1 MDLRT
6 WLFKN
11 RISLRQFAKKID
23 YNFSYLSLIM
33 NYKKVPSEKLA
44 AKIEEGTNGAVKGQQ
59 LIKKCLKESLKSAK
73 AAVAAVVVTN

>member
-23 YNFSYLSLIM
+23 YNFSYLSLVM
-33 NYKKVPSEKLA
+33 NYKRVPSEKLA
-44 AKIEEGTNGAVKGQQ
+44 MKIEEETQGTVKGQA
-59 LIKKCLKESLKSAK
+59 LIKKCEK
-73 AAVAAVVVTN
+73 AAKF